1 MVAAIGLQQID
12 LAYYQL
18 IAMRRKAPKSPG
30 FDDKGWTSVDFFA
43 CARRWFGGSS
53 AKRLVAFRWRGR
65 SNSEGGNMRTLA
77 VAAVLAAFAA
87 TVALAHAE
95 EPLVGIVSISAT
107 EANNARYISGAQ
119 DAAKTIGWNVS
130 VIDAAGNAD
139 QANAAI
145 QNFAQRGAAAIV
157 DMVFPYSSIGAGLDA
172 AKTAKIPVVTWGGGI
187 GGGVAATNGSG
198 GPMVIPVNDLMIK
211 AMNGKGSVLALTY
224 HTGEVC
230 RNREVELDKALAEHP
245 DIKVTKNEV
254 RIPGYFEDGAQYA
267 NAWLASHPAGKENLA
282 IWGCWDDPAIGAIG
296 SLRAQNRDD
305 VKVYGVNGNAQA
317 LENIKKGFMTATA
330 WQDSYT
336 EGHNMI
342 TLLPEIVKAGA
353 SWTQKAVEVP
363 AVLVTKDTIDK
374 FLADHPSALK

>member
-1 MVAAIGLQQID
+1 V
-12 LAYYQL
+12 
-18 IAMRRKAPKSPG
+18 
-30 FDDKGWTSVDFFA
+30 
-43 CARRWFGGSS
+43 
-53 AKRLVAFRWRGR
+53 KRLSVSAA
-65 SNSEGGNMRTLA
+65 L
-77 VAAVLAAFAA
+77 AAVILTAAP
-87 TVALAHAE
+87 ALAD

-119 DAAKTIGWNVS
+119 AAAKEIGWQVS

-139 QANAAI
+139 QANAAL

-172 AKTAKIPVVTWGGGI
+172 AKAKNIPVVTWGGGL
-187 GGGVAATNGSG
+187 GGSVAATNGSG
-198 GPMVIPVNDLMIK
+198 GPMVVPVDDLMIK
-211 AMNGKGSVLALTY
+211 TMDGKGSILELTY

-230 RNREVELDKALAEHP
+230 RNREVELDKALKAYP

-296 SLRAQNRDD
+296 SLRAQNRTD

-336 EGHNMI
+336 EGYNMI
-342 TLLPEIVKAGA
+342 KLLPEIVKAGA
-353 SWTQKAVEVP
+353 SWTPKAVEVP
-363 AVLVTKDTIDK
+363 AVLVTAGNIDK
-374 FLADHPSALK
+374 FLADHPAALK